1 MRIRTVH
8 LQDAAGKVD
17 SRPELLK
24 GTAQGSDAAEVQ
36 VGVGA
41 NTGVAYVGAVAL
53 QSTWSSPCLPT
64 PSM

>member
-17 SRPELLK
+17 SGLELLK
-24 GTAQGSDAAEVQ
+24 VIAQGCDAAEVQ
-36 VGVGA
+36 VGVGV

-53 QSTWSSPCLPT
+53 QSTWSSPCLAT